1 MFSEPVRRIGLG
13 SSYGH
18 DPEGRGFAAAAAKLE
33 SLKRKTVLAI
43 VVNHPAIFTSLA
55 DGLLCGAFGTV
66 GLLHDLFS
74 QLVIAKLPA
83 TMVESLSH
91 IAGIYLMAALW
102 GDRYRAVARKPE
114 TLRVK
119 FQ

>member
-43 VVNHPAIFTSLA
+43 VVNHAAIFTSLA

-66 GLLHDLFS
+66 GLLHDFFS

-83 TMVESLSH
+83 TMVESLGH
-91 IAGIYLMAALW
+91 IA
-102 GDRYRAVARKPE
+102 
-114 TLRVK
+114 
-119 FQ
+119 

>member
-1 MFSEPVRRIGLG
+1 M
-13 SSYGH
+13 
-18 DPEGRGFAAAAAKLE
+18 ATAKSE
-33 SLKRKTVLAI
+33 SLKRETVLAI
-43 VVNHPAIFTSLA
+43 IVNHAAIFTSLA
-55 DGLLCGAFGTV
+55 DGLLCRAFGTV
-66 GLLHDLFS
+66 GLLHDFFS